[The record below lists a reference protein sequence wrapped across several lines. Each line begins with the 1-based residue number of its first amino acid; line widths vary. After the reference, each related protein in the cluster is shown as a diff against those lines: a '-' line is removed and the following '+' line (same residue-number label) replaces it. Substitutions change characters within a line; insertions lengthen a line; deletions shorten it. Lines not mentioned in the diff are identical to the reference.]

1 MKALLTALAITT
13 LAMTGCVA
21 GPYEASYQYQ
31 GRNQSYQVQ
40 PQPVYYAE
48 PMQHPIYQSYN
59 QCDVMNSPSYY
70 IQQPVRQGRVLTDHY
85 SVAISSL
92 VPQR

>member
-1 MKALLTALAITT
+1 MKALLSVLAITT

-31 GRNQSYQVQ
+31 GRPEVCQVQ
-40 PQPVYYAE
+40 PMPVYQQ

-59 QCDVMNSPSYY
+59 QCDVINSPSHY

-85 SVAISSL
+85 SVAVSSL
-92 VPQR
+92 VPQW